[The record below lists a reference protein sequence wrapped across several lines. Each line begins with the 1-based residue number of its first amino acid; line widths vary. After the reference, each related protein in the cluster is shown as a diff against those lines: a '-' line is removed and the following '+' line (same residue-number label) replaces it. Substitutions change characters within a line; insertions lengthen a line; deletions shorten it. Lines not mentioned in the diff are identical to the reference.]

1 MAMSES
7 THTAQNGEHA
17 APEEDGVDWELVFDF
32 NGLDYGH
39 ASRMDIIRALVL
51 SDEKPKGAD
60 EQDVFSEAVE
70 ADELEKHDGGFRI
83 SGYEPAMPEPEP
95 EPSEEETTNPSFS
108 HEKDVS
114 GSEEMV
120 QIPRSELEELR
131 ETAERADERVETLI
145 QAFGALTGADESGQI
160 VVDELVAQGRS
171 TGKRVDHMS
180 RTISKVSNQMDS
192 LGELQEDKK
201 LTRKGRVQMLRQH
214 LVEKAR
220 SGNGKYAMDYNAV
233 QSYFEGKGHKTS
245 ASYASNLLSDAAEG
259 HHAFMTRKRDGSNK
273 KVAVDLDKI
282 EEGSFFSVKKD
293 STGEGA

>member
-1 MAMSES
+1 MSMSES

-17 APEEDGVDWELVFDF
+17 APEDDGLDWTLVFD
-32 NGLDYGH
+32 NAELDYGH
-39 ASRMDIIRALVL
+39 ASRMDVIGALIL
-51 SDEKPKGAD
+51 SGQKPEGAD
-60 EQDVFSEAVE
+60 ENRVFSDAVE
-70 ADELEKHDGGFRI
+70 AGELESHGGGFHI
-83 SGYEPAMPEPEP
+83 AGYEPAVPEPEP
-95 EPSEEETTNPSFS
+95 EPSEDETTDTDFS
-108 HEKDVS
+108 HEKEVS

-120 QIPRSELEELR
+120 QLTRSEYEELR

-160 VVDELVAQGRS
+160 VVDELIAQGRS

-180 RTISKVSNQMDS
+180 RTISKVSNQLDS

-201 LTRKGRVQMLRQH
+201 PTRKGRVQMLRQH
-214 LVEKAR
+214 LVDKAR
-220 SGNGKYAMDYNAV
+220 SSNGKHAMDYNAV
-233 QSYFEGKGHKTS
+233 QSYFEGKGMDTS